1 MTRREKLQENF
12 EDALFALLMEEVA
25 EQEGQRLLEE
35 NEKLKRDPESTV
47 PPEVDRRCLKTIRRA
62 FAKTQR
68 RAAGHTAYRVFRQA
82 AMVAVVG
89 MLLFVTAFAA
99 FPEVRVKT
107 LNLLIEVSDVAT
119 SMTME
124 ETPESQGSPNF
135 HAEDSSTTSGGM
147 LRGYQI
153 PAVPEG
159 FDLEDFSENEKSS
172 RLRYCNTEGAT
183 IRFHIVEANGTTHN
197 IDTEDAEVSP
207 IMIHGY
213 EGLLIKEGSR
223 ITITWG
229 DTDQATFISVFCNKI
244 DREHAI
250 ALANEIIYIGSQ

>member
-12 EDALFALLMEEVA
+12 EDGLFALLMEEVA

-159 FDLEDFSENEKSS
+159 FDLEDFSETEKSS

-183 IRFHIVEANGTTHN
+183 ILFHIVEANGTTHN
-197 IDTEDAEVSP
+197 IDTEDDEVSP

-223 ITITWG
+223 ITISWG